1 MISDKNSFLAAFVLA
16 LVAAGFAGAW
26 ACNAALFTAEEL
38 EAAILRVFMPA
49 MIVMGI
55 VVIRIVMV
63 LRGRNEFHLIF
74 DIARNLQSLP
84 RELQFGMWLIV
95 LPIGTAISFA
105 MAAAFCLEMG

>member
-26 ACNAALFTAEEL
+26 ACNAALFSAEEL